1 MHILD
6 TRPPCEYLRPG
17 GAPCGR
23 PALHSVGGHAVCTA
37 CKAELTRTKVARWKA
52 EQKQCG

>member
-6 TRPPCEYLRPG
+6 DRRPCEYLRPG

-23 PALHSVGGHAVCTA
+23 PALRLVEGHPCCTT
-37 CKAELTRTKVARWKA
+37 CQAELSRTKVARWKVN
-52 EQKQCG
+52 